1 MARSSAAR
9 HAPTASSESEL
20 IMGSAITRA
29 GRNVIVSDPHG
40 EVAESIHALRARI
53 QSQHIQAGRRALAI
67 CGPTPEVGCTFIAVN
82 LAVALSQIGVKTL
95 LIDGDLRNPSVHTY
109 FNPELTG
116 SGLHG
121 CLMAPDAPVAEF
133 THEQVLP
140 NLDVLIA
147 GDPDRTSHELLAGDG
162 FPELINVC
170 LRDYDMTIVDTPPA
184 NSCADALR
192 ISTVLGFSLI
202 VARKQRTLV
211 SDVRVLADQLRK
223 ERARPIGTVM
233 NSY

>member
-1 MARSSAAR
+1 MARTSAAKR
-9 HAPTASSESEL
+9 TPEAGHASVPEPLSAFGPAS
-20 IMGSAITRA
+20 
-29 GRNVIVSDPHG
+29 RNVIVSDPYG

-53 QSQHIQAGRRALAI
+53 QSQHLQAGRRALAI

-95 LIDGDLRNPSVHTY
+95 LVDGDLRNPSIHTY
-109 FNPELTG
+109 FNPQLTG
-116 SGLHG
+116 PGLHG
-121 CLMAPDAPVAEF
+121 CLTAPDAPVAEF

-192 ISTVLGFSLI
+192 IGTVVGFSLI

-211 SDVRVLADQLRK
+211 SDVRVLADQLKK
-223 ERARPIGTVM
+223 ERARAIGSVM

>member
-1 MARSSAAR
+1 MARSSANGRAR
-9 HAPTASSESEL
+9 AAASEREL
-20 IMGSAITRA
+20 AQPAIQGA
-29 GRNVIVSDPHG
+29 ARNVIVSDPYG
-40 EVAESIHALRARI
+40 EVAESIHALRARV

-82 LAVALSQIGVKTL
+82 LAVALGQIGVKTL

-116 SGLHG
+116 PGLHG
-121 CLMAPDAPVAEF
+121 CLLAPDAPVAEF

-147 GDPDRTSHELLAGDG
+147 GDPDRNAHELLAGDG

-211 SDVRVLADQLRK
+211 SDVRVLADQLKK
-223 ERARPIGTVM
+223 ERARAIGTVM

>member
-1 MARSSAAR
+1 MVRSSAASSPPDADPANWS
-9 HAPTASSESEL
+9 APFSTL
-20 IMGSAITRA
+20 NQA
-29 GRNVIVSDPHG
+29 GRNVVVSDPYG

-53 QSQHIQAGRRALAI
+53 QSQHIEAGRRALAI

-82 LAVALSQIGVKTL
+82 LAAALAQVGVKTL
-95 LIDGDLRNPSVHTY
+95 LVDGNLRAPSVQTYFSPELAGPGLDGCLTNPS
-109 FNPELTG
+109 
-116 SGLHG
+116 
-121 CLMAPDAPVAEF
+121 APIAEF
-133 THEQVLP
+133 IHDNILP

-147 GDPDRTSHELLAGDG
+147 GEPDRNSHELLAGDG

-170 LRDYDMTIVDTPPA
+170 MRDYDMTIVDTPPA

-192 ISTVLGFSLI
+192 ISTVVGFSLI

-211 SDVRVLADQLRK
+211 SDVRVLADQLKK
-223 ERARPIGTVM
+223 ERARAIGTVM

>member
-1 MARSSAAR
+1 MARSSATSSPQDAGPTNWM
-9 HAPTASSESEL
+9 APAS
-20 IMGSAITRA
+20 AVNQA
-29 GRNVIVSDPHG
+29 GRNIMVSDPYG

-53 QSQHIQAGRRALAI
+53 QSQHLQAGRRALAI

-82 LAVALSQIGVKTL
+82 LAAALAQIGVKTL
-95 LIDGDLRNPSVHTY
+95 LVDGNLRAPSVHTY
-109 FNPELTG
+109 FSPEL
-116 SGLHG
+116 SGPGLQG
-121 CLMAPDAPVAEF
+121 CLLNPAAPVAEF
-133 THEQVLP
+133 IHDDVLP

-147 GDPDRTSHELLAGDG
+147 GEPDRNSHELLAGDG

-170 LRDYDMTIVDTPPA
+170 MRDYDMTIVDTPPA

-192 ISTVLGFSLI
+192 ISTVVGFSLI

-211 SDVRVLADQLRK
+211 SDVRVLADQLKK
-223 ERARPIGTVM
+223 ERARAIGTVM